1 MCSLLSHESLSENA
15 YTLVAELAG
24 SVQSLTKSATEEL
37 HVFGE
42 VEKAHLPSTTSHGLP
57 VFRVLQAL
65 SSLVVLLNDKDKNNK
80 ILPEEEQVA
89 AISMVGDINVT
100 LEPLWQELSNC
111 ISKIESHSD
120 TFSEQSPS
128 TSVTVISKPQGVM
141 PSLPAGAQNI
151 LPNIESFF
159 VTCEKLHPGQSGS
172 GHDFGINAV
181 SDVEKAAASVCHQ
194 LRMRS
199 AQDLKGRLT
208 VHFQGEEG
216 IDAGGTSKVPLEGFS
231 ALQGISGCQK
241 FQIHKAYVSGN
252 HLPSAHTCFN
262 QLDLPEYPSKQHLEE
277 RLLVAIHEGN
287 EGFGFG

>member
-1 MCSLLSHESLSENA
+1 MGSGLYTCLSHEVDLG
-15 YTLVAELAG
+15 G
-24 SVQSLTKSATEEL
+24 SVVQSLTKSATEEL

-42 VEKAHLPSTTSHGLP
+42 VEKTLLPSTTSHGPP

-80 ILPEEEQVA
+80 ILSKEEQAA
-89 AISMVGDINVT
+89 AISVVGDINVT

-141 PSLPAGAQNI
+141 LSLPAGAQNI
-151 LPNIESFF
+151 LPYIESFF
-159 VTCEKLHPGQSGS
+159 VTCEKLHPGQSGL

-181 SDVEKAAASVCHQ
+181 SDVEEAAASVCHQ

-199 AQDLKGRLT
+199 T
-208 VHFQGEEG
+208 
-216 IDAGGTSKVPLEGFS
+216 
-231 ALQGISGCQK
+231 
-241 FQIHKAYVSGN
+241 
-252 HLPSAHTCFN
+252 
-262 QLDLPEYPSKQHLEE
+262 
-277 RLLVAIHEGN
+277 
-287 EGFGFG
+287 